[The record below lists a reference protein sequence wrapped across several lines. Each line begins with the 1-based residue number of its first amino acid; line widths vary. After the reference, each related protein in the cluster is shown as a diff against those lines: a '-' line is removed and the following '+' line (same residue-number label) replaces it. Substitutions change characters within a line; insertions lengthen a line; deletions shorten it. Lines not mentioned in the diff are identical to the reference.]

1 MCMVVCENN
10 GKEERGV
17 DMILGGFDVGIDE
30 KEKNGEEKEERN
42 KTHIYI
48 YIYRTSNISVKHDIT
63 IRQLHTIIH
72 SCIQPP
78 MPRYK
83 REKNKRIQSRCT
95 TLAPKHITQPYDS
108 HNDPS
113 DHPPPSAI
121 SSNQPRYP
129 KH

>member
-1 MCMVVCENN
+1 MVVCENN
-10 GKEERGV
+10 GKEEGDV

-30 KEKNGEEKEERN
+30 REKNEEEEEEEVEVERN
-42 KTHIYI
+42 KTYM
-48 YIYRTSNISVKHDIT
+48 YRTSNIPVKHDIT
-63 IRQLHTIIH
+63 TRQLHTIIH

-113 DHPPPSAI
+113 GHPPPSAI